1 MEKGIEKKKKEF
13 VKVVGWKG
21 KQIEAWQLR
30 IVEAGVGEI
39 KRGYG
44 DVRREN
50 MLMDCSVR
58 LPRRCRR
65 IEENCSRKRNHKVS
79 FV

>member
-1 MEKGIEKKKKEF
+1 MEGDA
-13 VKVVGWKG
+13 V
-21 KQIEAWQLR
+21 EAWQLR
-30 IVEAGVGEI
+30 IDEAGVGEI

-65 IEENCSRKRNHKVS
+65 IEENCSRE
-79 FV
+79 